1 MRTLP
6 VGERALLIE
15 LDSAQETEAFHA
27 ELLRRRAAGELPGVR
42 EIVPAAR
49 TVLLDGLE
57 QPAALAARL
66 VTWTVPPLAPSP
78 EAGVDIPVRYDGPD
92 LAEVARRWDVEPAE
106 VPRIVGGLE
115 FRVAFCG
122 FVPGFGYL
130 TGLPDRLRLPRRA
143 TPRTSV
149 PAGSVALADT
159 YAGVYPRSSPG
170 GWQADRIHRRGPV
183 GPGPRACGPAGPRHA
198 GAVHRGGPRMSLE
211 VVRPG
216 ALTTVQDLGRPGYA
230 HLGVPHSGALDR
242 AAHRLANL
250 LTGNAPEAATLETT
264 LDGTAVRATA
274 DVTAAVTG
282 APCPVRI
289 DGRPAAWGAP
299 VLVPSGAVLD
309 VGRAVGGVRSYVA
322 FGGGIAVEP
331 VLGSR
336 STDLLSGLGPA
347 PLETGRRLPLG
358 RAGAL
363 PGGVDALPLPAP
375 PAELVLP
382 LILGP
387 RADRVTE
394 AALRACRGPSTG
406 CRWRATASGCAPRGR
421 RWSAPAIP
429 NCPARAWSWGLCRCR
444 RTGCR

>member
-1 MRTLP
+1 
-6 VGERALLIE
+6 
-15 LDSAQETEAFHA
+15 
-27 ELLRRRAAGELPGVR
+27 
-42 EIVPAAR
+42 
-49 TVLLDGLE
+49 
-57 QPAALAARL
+57 
-66 VTWTVPPLAPSP
+66 
-78 EAGVDIPVRYDGPD
+78 
-92 LAEVARRWDVEPAE
+92 
-106 VPRIVGGLE
+106 
-115 FRVAFCG
+115 
-122 FVPGFGYL
+122 
-130 TGLPDRLRLPRRA
+130 
-143 TPRTSV
+143 
-149 PAGSVALADT
+149 
-159 YAGVYPRSSPG
+159 
-170 GWQADRIHRRGPV
+170 
-183 GPGPRACGPAGPRHA
+183 
-198 GAVHRGGPRMSLE
+198 MSLE

-394 AALRACRGPSTG
+394 AALRGLPGAVYRVSVASNRIGLRTEGPPLERSGDAELPSEGMVLGAVQVPPDGLPVIFLADHPVTG
-406 CRWRATASGCAPRGR
+406 GYPVIGVVPEDRLGAAAQAVPGTPLILLPVAGRSAGAPYE
-421 RWSAPAIP
+421 P
-429 NCPARAWSWGLCRCR
+429 
-444 RTGCR
+444 